1 MKLSIVFGPNGF
13 EFIEGDDTPSRRE
26 NKGKSLLIKT
36 EDFTAIDLET
46 TGLSPEFDD
55 ILELSAIRY
64 RNGEPAASFESLVYF
79 DREVPDYITELTGIT
94 TDMVQAAP
102 HIDVALPRFIDF
114 IGADVVLGHN
124 VNFDVNFIYDNAKDL
139 GLADFSN
146 QYIDTLR
153 LSRRLHK
160 DWKKHSLDAIAAN
173 LGLPPRGLHRA
184 GGDAKLAADIYLLFK
199 EDPSFDEAMRPYEKK
214 KLRAADIVGDES
226 KFDEDNPLFGRVCV
240 FTGALESFTRRE
252 AMQLVADLGGEC
264 GDNITQKTNFLV
276 LGNNDYC
283 ASIKGGKS
291 NKQKKAE
298 SLIAKGADLQ
308 IISESAFLDMLR

>member
-1 MKLSIVFGPNGF
+1 MTYANPVFHYGYDEFFSKCEKLGVDGI
-13 EFIEGDDTPSRRE
+13 I
-26 NKGKSLLIKT
+26 
-36 EDFTAIDLET
+36 
-46 TGLSPEFDD
+46 
-55 ILELSAIRY
+55 
-64 RNGEPAASFESLVYF
+64 
-79 DREVPDYITELTGIT
+79 VPDMPFEPDYLSLESEGYFAYINS
-94 TDMVQAAP
+94 
-102 HIDVALPRFIDF
+102 F
-114 IGADVVLGHN
+114 VLG
-124 VNFDVNFIYDNAKDL
+124 D
-139 GLADFSN
+139 ADTGVLLCALNHGDKVS
-146 QYIDTLR
+146 
-153 LSRRLHK
+153 
-160 DWKKHSLDAIAAN
+160 IASIS
-173 LGLPPRGLHRA
+173 
-184 GGDAKLAADIYLLFK
+184 KLMTYLLFK